1 MRMYCVFGSP
11 SSTAGLGS
19 MIAFC
24 HIISVQPMAQVQQIC
39 RILAQDGKEKLG
51 DVIQSLSAILANSG
65 IGLGESRV

>member
-1 MRMYCVFGSP
+1 
-11 SSTAGLGS
+11 

-39 RILAQDGKEKLG
+39 QILAQDGKEKLG
-51 DVIQSLSAILANSG
+51 DVIQPLSAILANSG